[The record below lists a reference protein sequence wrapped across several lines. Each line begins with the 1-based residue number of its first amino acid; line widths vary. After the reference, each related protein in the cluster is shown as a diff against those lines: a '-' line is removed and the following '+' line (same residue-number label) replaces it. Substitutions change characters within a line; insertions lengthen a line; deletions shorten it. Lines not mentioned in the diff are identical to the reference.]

1 MSQTSQ
7 LISLMKK
14 KWVTPQD
21 ALRHA
26 GCFRLAARVHDMRS
40 AGINVIDRWV
50 ERDDTRF
57 KAYKIIGTQRVAEG
71 LANSF
76 VSGSSR

>member
-26 GCFRLAARVHDMRS
+26 GCFRLAARVKDCRDR
-40 AGINVIDRWV
+40 GIVVHDRWI
-50 ERDDTRF
+50 ESDGKRF
-57 KAYKIIGTQRVAEG
+57 KAYRILGGK
-71 LANSF
+71 
-76 VSGSSR
+76 